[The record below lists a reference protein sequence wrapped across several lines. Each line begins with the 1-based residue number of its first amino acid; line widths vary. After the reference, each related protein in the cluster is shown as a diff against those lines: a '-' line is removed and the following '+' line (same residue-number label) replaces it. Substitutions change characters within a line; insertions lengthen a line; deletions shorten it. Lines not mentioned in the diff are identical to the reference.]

1 MARFGRIILA
11 DATLGGAVECPL
23 TASPAINGDLPTR
36 DASFPYNSPM
46 RKVVRTVRAVVAGV
60 LLSAML
66 FPLAAKSPPDTATM
80 DDEQFLSYLD
90 AGTSDDGQ
98 HGPALDQRR
107 LAKLLFSI
115 GATLGG
121 GKSNVRLLLG
131 AMRVRDPAA
140 ESTREMALARY
151 RHYDEAAESF
161 RNASSRLLDSPE
173 SVPKLFR
180 VLVDGQEVCW
190 RLDAFTRLMET
201 YGVSAN
207 EMLSIL
213 SSREACGQF
222 RRAAFSTPVKGAVV
236 RSLEDAERLRS
247 EMYDLRREIEELEKL
262 VQDLDDIEG
271 R

>member
-1 MARFGRIILA
+1 M
-11 DATLGGAVECPL
+11 C
-23 TASPAINGDLPTR
+23 
-36 DASFPYNSPM
+36 
-46 RKVVRTVRAVVAGV
+46 KVVRTVRAVVAGV
-60 LLSAML
+60 LLASMVGTV
-66 FPLAAKSPPDTATM
+66 AAKSPPDTATM

-140 ESTREMALARY
+140 NSTREMALARY
-151 RHYDEAAESF
+151 EHYDEAVEGF

-173 SVPKLFR
+173 SMPELFR

-207 EMLSIL
+207 DMLSIL

-222 RRAAFSTPVKGAVV
+222 RRAAFSRPVEAAIV
-236 RSLEDAERLRS
+236 RSLEDGERLRS
-247 EMYDLRREIEELEKL
+247 EIDDLRREIEELEKL